1 MSNKKGLF
9 ALSPLLVFLAIY
21 LGSAILASDFYKV
34 PISVAFMLA
43 SIYAV
48 ATLRGYS
55 MQQRI
60 AVFSQGAG
68 TPSIMLML
76 WVFILAGAFAA
87 SASHIGCIDATVN
100 AMLTIMPHSLVLPGL
115 FLSTCLISMAIGT
128 SVGCIVALVPIAA
141 GMAASMHG
149 NTAFYTA
156 IVVSGA
162 FFGDNLSFISD
173 TTIAATTTQR
183 CNMADKFKAN
193 AYIALPAAIIV
204 FIIYAVLGAQS
215 PLLPPIGQVQYI
227 KLLPYAV
234 VLVAAIMG
242 LNVLVV
248 LALGIALTGLIGV
261 FTDSTTVYGWFTSMG
276 SGIMGMGE
284 LIIITMLAGGMF
296 EIVKENRGIEYVIQ
310 KTTHCIQGK
319 RGGQL
324 VIGALVSVVNV
335 CTANNT
341 VAIIT
346 VGGIARRLGLR
357 YGIAPRRVASLL
369 DTFAC
374 FMQGL
379 LPYGAQMLMA
389 AGLAHI
395 TPVDIMPH
403 LYYTYMLGAMAL
415 LSIMFSFPN
424 PHTR

>member
-1 MSNKKGLF
+1 M
-9 ALSPLLVFLAIY
+9 
-21 LGSAILASDFYKV
+21 
-34 PISVAFMLA
+34 
-43 SIYAV
+43 
-48 ATLRGYS
+48 
-55 MQQRI
+55 
-60 AVFSQGAG
+60 
-68 TPSIMLML
+68 
-76 WVFILAGAFAA
+76 
-87 SASHIGCIDATVN
+87 
-100 AMLTIMPHSLVLPGL
+100 
-115 FLSTCLISMAIGT
+115 
-128 SVGCIVALVPIAA
+128 
-141 GMAASMHG
+141 
-149 NTAFYTA
+149 
-156 IVVSGA
+156 
-162 FFGDNLSFISD
+162 
-173 TTIAATTTQR
+173 
-183 CNMADKFKAN
+183 
-193 AYIALPAAIIV
+193 
-204 FIIYAVLGAQS
+204 
-215 PLLPPIGQVQYI
+215 LPPIGQVQYI

-261 FTDSTTVYGWFTSMG
+261 FTDSATVYGWFTSMG

-324 VIGALVSVVNV
+324 VIGALVSVVDV